1 MEMLRTESVT
11 FKFVILAPR
20 DGRLKYVGR
29 YYNPRK
35 DYGYTVKANG
45 ALEYDTEEAAR
56 KAMERFGLN
65 GSIGKIKKHIEL
77 VEVM

>member
-29 YYNPRK
+29 YYNPRR

-45 ALEYDTEEAAR
+45 ALELIR
-56 KAMERFGLN
+56 KKRQEKLW
-65 GSIGKIKKHIEL
+65 KDL
-77 VEVM
+77 D